1 MKNRAQNLAR
11 ICRRALNI
19 LRLAKS
25 SKREIKARRWIAN
38 TSDQY
43 RELLLGLAINLM
55 RSAGLFPDGCTLN
68 LANMINLNHLIAIG
82 WLASAGWAYAA
93 DPLPATF
100 SENLMGEACEVRVR
114 DDLTPAPGAPTD
126 EHIFCGGKVAGR
138 VNYGR
143 FLSSGN
149 LGGDAARAALLSQY
163 HHSRMEKMIA
173 VAATCASPQWL
184 AAASGAAVAIFACQ
198 RKPGG
203 WPQLVVAGARQG
215 ALAVADGSPALL
227 PVLLRIAGLSEAQI
241 EIAASKTYLQTLWGR
256 PVVLASAADM
266 DRFRQLMREARS
278 ASEHYY
284 FSQAEDLF
292 RKALD
297 MQGKLLS
304 SDDPAVA
311 DTLGDLALAVSSQGR
326 AEEAQALFRRAEAI
340 VQKSPF
346 EADRVRLFAYQSYDA
361 ANRGDYVAAL
371 KGAQLTTAARRK
383 LAGGTDQQTL
393 LRDGS
398 GGIDRAELAMA
409 LDFEAKITLRND
421 DPVSAGALASEALQV
436 LSQTDSAP
444 RWWKADIMMTLG
456 ELSMV
461 QGRLSAAET
470 YYTAALDIRRQ
481 FLGEGMATVPVL
493 AALGRAYQAEGMNSS
508 AIVTFRS
515 AFQVARSLPQ
525 SAGVLN
531 QEQLIPFATA
541 ITDYAATLKD
551 ERSRQGLYAEAF
563 DAFQMA
569 RSSLIDQTIAKA
581 QARLASDDSNIA
593 TLVEALQDAQRQVEV
608 ARVELALEQAL
619 PDQER
624 SAIAETRLQRT
635 MADSGQRARTLGQ
648 QLAKQFPAYH
658 QLANPS
664 PLQLTEVRQR
674 LGEREALVSFIV
686 GKKQSFIQ
694 ITRRAGNTVAK
705 INQGAAAL
713 GESVKVLR
721 RALEVEGST
730 INAFNMRLAR
740 ELYQELF
747 GELEKQ
753 LQGVDHLIVAA
764 TGPLASLPFAL
775 LITAEPRNDN
785 YAEAAWLGQRFAIS
799 HTPSIQAFYTLR
811 SAPARRPPS
820 RMMLAFGAPAL
831 LGTPPQQSA
840 AALAAARDGCRPLG
854 PMNGNILRAMNPLP
868 DTAHEIS
875 AVERILGA
883 GSSSVFLGTQA
894 TEDNFRQQSLEDY
907 RILYFATH
915 GLLPGELRCQ
925 TEPALVLS
933 PPVEQ
938 AATKA
943 RDGLLDA
950 SEIAALKLNADLVV
964 LSACNT
970 AGGGGKFGGEALAGL
985 AESFFFA
992 GARALV
998 VSHWQVPS
1006 AATAQLIS
1014 AMFETFGPQI
1024 KGSASA
1030 ALKAAQARLIAQK
1043 STAHPFFWGAFV
1055 VVGDGMVAVGAGR

>member
-1 MKNRAQNLAR
+1 MVK
-11 ICRRALNI
+11 
-19 LRLAKS
+19 
-25 SKREIKARRWIAN
+25 
-38 TSDQY
+38 
-43 RELLLGLAINLM
+43 
-55 RSAGLFPDGCTLN
+55 
-68 LANMINLNHLIAIG
+68 LNHLVALA
-82 WLASAGWAYAA
+82 WLASAGLACAA
-93 DPLPATF
+93 DPLPSALG
-100 SENLMGEACEVRVR
+100 ENLMGETCEVRVR
-114 DDLTPAPGAPTD
+114 DDLTPVPGVPAD
-126 EHIFCGGKVAGR
+126 EHIFCGGKAAGR
-138 VNYGR
+138 VGYGR

-149 LGGDAARAALLSQY
+149 SGGEAARAALLSQY
-163 HHSRMEKMIA
+163 HHSRMEKTIVA
-173 VAATCASPQWL
+173 AATCAAPQWL
-184 AAASGAAVAIFACQ
+184 TAATGGAVAIFACQ

-203 WPQLVVAGARQG
+203 WPQLVVVGARQG

-227 PVLLRIAGLSEAQI
+227 PILLKVAGLSEAQV
-241 EIAASKTYLQTLWGR
+241 EIVATKAYLQTLWGK

-278 ASEHYY
+278 ASAHYH

-297 MQGKLLS
+297 MQGRLLS
-304 SDDPAVA
+304 GDDPAIA
-311 DTLGDLALAVSSQGR
+311 DTLLDLALVVSSRGR
-326 AEEAQALFRRAEAI
+326 VEEAQALFRRAEAI

-346 EADRVRLFAYQSYDA
+346 EVDRVRLFTYLSYDA
-361 ANRGDYVAAL
+361 ANRGDYAAAL
-371 KGAQLTTAARRK
+371 RGAQLVTATRRK
-383 LAGGTDQQTL
+383 LAGGNDQQTL
-393 LRDGS
+393 LRGGSDGVE
-398 GGIDRAELAMA
+398 RAELVMA
-409 LDFEAKITLRND
+409 LDFEAKMTLRND

-436 LSQTDSAP
+436 FAQTDSAP
-444 RWWKADIMMTLG
+444 RWWKADILMTLG

-470 YYTAALDIRRQ
+470 YYTSALDIRKQ
-481 FLGEGMATVPVL
+481 FLGEGMATLPVL
-493 AALGRAYQAEGMNSS
+493 AALARAYQAEGMNSS

-525 SAGVLN
+525 SAEVLS
-531 QEQLIPFATA
+531 QEQLIPFGAA
-541 ITDYAATLKD
+541 ITEYAATLKE
-551 ERSRQGLYAEAF
+551 ERARQGLYGEAF

-581 QARLASDDSNIA
+581 QARLASDDPNIA
-593 TLVEALQDAQRQVEV
+593 KLVEALQDTQRQVEV
-608 ARVELALEQAL
+608 ARAELALEQAL

-635 MADSGQRARTLGQ
+635 MADSGRRARALSQ
-648 QLAKQFPAYH
+648 QIAKQFPAYH
-658 QLANPS
+658 QLANPA
-664 PLQLTEVRQR
+664 PLQLTEVRRR
-674 LGEREALVSFIV
+674 LGDREALVSFIV
-686 GKKQSFIQ
+686 GKNQSFIQ
-694 ITRRAGNTVAK
+694 ITRRAGNTIAK
-705 INQGAAAL
+705 INQGAVAL

-721 RALEVEGST
+721 RALEIEGST
-730 INAFNMRLAR
+730 VNAFNMRLAH
-740 ELYQELF
+740 ELYQGLF

-764 TGPLASLPFAL
+764 AGPLASLPFGL
-775 LITAEPRNDN
+775 LIAAEPKNDN

-811 SAPARRPPS
+811 GAPARRPPP

-831 LGTPPQQSA
+831 LGVPAQQSVA
-840 AALAAARDGCRPLG
+840 AVAAARDGCRPDG
-854 PMNGNILRAMNPLP
+854 PMNGDILRAMSPLP
-868 DTAHEIS
+868 DTANEIS

-883 GSSSVFLGTQA
+883 GTSTVFLGEQA
-894 TEDNFRQQSLEDY
+894 SEDNFRQQSLQDY

-925 TEPALVLS
+925 AEPALVLS
-933 PPVEQ
+933 PPVVP

-1014 AMFETFGPQI
+1014 AMFGTLGPQLQ
-1024 KGSASA
+1024 GGASA

-1043 STAHPFFWGAFV
+1043 NTAHPFFWAAFV
-1055 VVGDGMVAVGAGR
+1055 VVGDGMAAAGVGG